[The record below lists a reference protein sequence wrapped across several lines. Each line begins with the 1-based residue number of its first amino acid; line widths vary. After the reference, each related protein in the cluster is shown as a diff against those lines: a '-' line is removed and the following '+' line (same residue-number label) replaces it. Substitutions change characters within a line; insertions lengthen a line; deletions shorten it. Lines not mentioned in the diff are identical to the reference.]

1 MGLTEGKILIVDD
14 DPYIILSLQTLL
26 EQHYSFVK
34 AISDP
39 EEITGMIKQDSFDVI
54 FLDMNF
60 KPGDTSGREGIKW
73 LKKIL
78 EMDPEINVVIITAF
92 GGINTAVKAMK
103 TGAIDFIVKPWQN
116 EKILSTTSAAFK
128 LSLSKKK
135 IAKLK
140 SQQRI
145 LSSTIDT
152 QFDEIIG
159 QSPAISK
166 VFDDISKV
174 AETDANILLLGENG
188 TGKELVAR
196 ALHRK
201 SARAGEVFIS
211 VDLGSITGSLFESE
225 LFGHVKGAFTD
236 AREDRAGR
244 FEAASGGTLFLD
256 EIGNLPLSL
265 QVKLLSVLE
274 SRKVIRVGSNKP
286 VDFDVRLICATN
298 QNVKEM
304 IADGIFRQ
312 DLLYR
317 INTVEILLPPLR
329 DRIEDIPELAVYF
342 LNKYSKKYRKPGLIM
357 PQQVIKKLQRFNW
370 PGNIREFQH
379 AIERAVI
386 LSYGKMIETEDFE
399 FLSNDKKEEIPFDKY
414 NLEDLE
420 KWAVLNCLEKHGGN
434 VTKAAIELGLTR
446 GALYRRIEKYGK

>member
-1 MGLTEGKILIVDD
+1 MSLTEGKILIVDD
-14 DPYIILSLQTLL
+14 DPYILLSLQTLL

-34 AISDP
+34 AVGDP
-39 EEITGMIKQDSFDVI
+39 EEISGLIIQDSFDVI

-78 EMDPEINVVIITAF
+78 ETDQEINVVIITAF

-103 TGAIDFIVKPWQN
+103 AGAIDFIVKPWQN
-116 EKILSTTSAAFK
+116 EKILSTASAAFK

-135 IAKLK
+135 ITKLK

-159 QSPAISK
+159 HSPAIKK

-201 SARAGEVFIS
+201 SARTGEVFIS
-211 VDLGSITGSLFESE
+211 VDLGSITASLFESE
-225 LFGHVKGAFTD
+225 LFGHAKGAFTD
-236 AREDRAGR
+236 AREDRVGR
-244 FEAASGGTLFLD
+244 FEAASCGTLFLD

-274 SRKVIRVGSNKP
+274 SRNIIRVGSNKAI
-286 VDFDVRLICATN
+286 DIDVRLICATN
-298 QNVKEM
+298 QNVKKM
-304 IADGIFRQ
+304 VADGIFRQ

-317 INTVEILLPPLR
+317 INTVEIPMPPLR
-329 DRIEDIPELAVYF
+329 DRKEDIPLLAAHF
-342 LNKYSKKYRKPGLIM
+342 LERYSRKYQKENLRLPEYVL
-357 PQQVIKKLQRFNW
+357 KKLQQYDW
-370 PGNIREFQH
+370 PGNIRELQH
-379 AIERAVI
+379 AVERAVI
-386 LSYGKMIETEDFE
+386 LSDGEILKPADFQIYE
-399 FLSNDKKEEIPFDKY
+399 SAHPDGMDPGSY
-414 NLEDLE
+414 NLEKLE
-420 KWAVLNCLEKHGGN
+420 KRAIEKCIRKYGGN
-434 VTKAAIELGLTR
+434 ITKAAGELGLTR
-446 GALYRRIEKYGK
+446 GALYRRIEKYGI

>member
-1 MGLTEGKILIVDD
+1 MVSVS
-14 DPYIILSLQTLL
+14 LSVS
-26 EQHYSFVK
+26 YY
-34 AISDP
+34 
-39 EEITGMIKQDSFDVI
+39 G
-54 FLDMNF
+54 
-60 KPGDTSGREGIKW
+60 
-73 LKKIL
+73 
-78 EMDPEINVVIITAF
+78 
-92 GGINTAVKAMK
+92 
-103 TGAIDFIVKPWQN
+103 

-128 LSLSKKK
+128 LSLSKKNVS
-135 IAKLK
+135 KLK

-145 LSSTIDT
+145 LSSSIDT
-152 QFDEIIG
+152 QFAEIIG
-159 QSPAISK
+159 HSPAISK

-174 AETDANILLLGENG
+174 ATTEANILILGENG

-201 SARAGEVFIS
+201 SARAEEVFIS
-211 VDLGSITGSLFESE
+211 IDLGSITETLFEGE
-225 LFGHVKGAFTD
+225 LFGHIKGAFTD

-274 SRKVIRVGSNKP
+274 SRKVIRVGTNKAIG
-286 VDFDVRLICATN
+286 FDVRLICATN

-304 IADGIFRQ
+304 VTDGIFRQ

-329 DRIEDIPELAVYF
+329 DRIEDIPLLANYF
-342 LNKYSKKYRKPGLIM
+342 LEEYSKKYRKPGLVL
-357 PQQVIKKLQRFNW
+357 PKQVIEKLQRFSW

-386 LSYGKMIETEDFE
+386 LSNGKIIETEDFE
-399 FLSNDKKEEIPFDKY
+399 FLSNDKKKEIPFDKY
-414 NLEDLE
+414 NLENLE

-434 VTKAAIELGLTR
+434 VTKAAVELGLTR

>member
-1 MGLTEGKILIVDD
+1 
-14 DPYIILSLQTLL
+14 
-26 EQHYSFVK
+26 
-34 AISDP
+34 
-39 EEITGMIKQDSFDVI
+39 
-54 FLDMNF
+54 
-60 KPGDTSGREGIKW
+60 
-73 LKKIL
+73 
-78 EMDPEINVVIITAF
+78 MDPEINVVIITAY
-92 GGINTAVKAMK
+92 GGIHTAVKAMK
-103 TGAIDFIVKPWQN
+103 AGAIDFIVKPWQN

-135 IAKLK
+135 VTKLK

-152 QFDEIIG
+152 QFADIIG
-159 QSPAISK
+159 RSPAISK

-174 AETDANILLLGENG
+174 AETEANILILGEDG

-201 SARAGEVFIS
+201 SVRAGEVFIS
-211 VDLGSITGSLFESE
+211 VDLGSITESLFESE

-236 AREDRAGR
+236 AGEDRAGR

-265 QVKLLSVLE
+265 QIKLLSVLE
-274 SRKVIRVGSNKP
+274 SRKIIRVGSNKAI
-286 VDFDVRLICATN
+286 DFDVRLICATN

-317 INTVEILLPPLR
+317 INTVEISLPPLR
-329 DRIEDIPELAVYF
+329 DRIEDIPLLANYF
-342 LNKYSKKYRKPGLIM
+342 LDKYSKKYRKPELIL
-357 PQQVIKKLQRFNW
+357 PKQVIEKLQRFNW

-386 LSYGKMIETEDFE
+386 LGDGKKLETKDFE
-399 FLSNDKKEEIPFDKY
+399 FLSNDKKEEIPFDQF
-414 NLEDLE
+414 NLENLE
-420 KWAVLNCLEKHGGN
+420 KWAILNCLEKHGGN
-434 VTKAAIELGLTR
+434 VTKTAVELGLTR
-446 GALYRRIEKYGK
+446 GALYRRIKKYGK

>member
-1 MGLTEGKILIVDD
+1 MSITEGKILIVDD

-39 EEITGMIKQDSFDVI
+39 EEIPGLITQESFDVI

-60 KPGDTSGREGIKW
+60 KPGDTSGREGIIW

-78 EMDPEINVVIITAF
+78 KMDPETNVVIITAY
-92 GGINTAVKAMK
+92 GGIHSAVKAMK
-103 TGAIDFIVKPWQN
+103 AGAIDFIVKPWQN

-135 IAKLK
+135 VAKLK

-152 QFDEIIG
+152 QFAEIIG
-159 QSPAISK
+159 SSPAISK

-174 AETDANILLLGENG
+174 ATTEANILILGENG

-201 SARAGEVFIS
+201 SDRAGEVFIS
-211 VDLGSITGSLFESE
+211 VDLGSITESLFESE

-274 SRKVIRVGSNKP
+274 SRKVIPVGTNKAI
-286 VDFDVRLICATN
+286 DFDVRLICATN

-329 DRIEDIPELAVYF
+329 DRIEDIPQLAKYF
-342 LNKYSKKYRKPGLIM
+342 LDKYSKKYRKPELIL

-379 AIERAVI
+379 SIERAVI
-386 LSYGKMIETEDFE
+386 LSDGKMMVTKDFE
-399 FLSNDKKEEIPFDKY
+399 FLSKNKKEEIPFDKY
-414 NLEDLE
+414 NLENLE

-434 VTKAAIELGLTR
+434 VTKAAVELGLTR
-446 GALYRRIEKYGK
+446 GALYRRIEKYDK

>member
-1 MGLTEGKILIVDD
+1 
-14 DPYIILSLQTLL
+14 
-26 EQHYSFVK
+26 
-34 AISDP
+34 
-39 EEITGMIKQDSFDVI
+39 MI
-54 FLDMNF
+54 
-60 KPGDTSGREGIKW
+60 
-73 LKKIL
+73 
-78 EMDPEINVVIITAF
+78 
-92 GGINTAVKAMK
+92 
-103 TGAIDFIVKPWQN
+103 KPWQN

-135 IAKLK
+135 VTKLK

-152 QFDEIIG
+152 QFADIIG
-159 QSPAISK
+159 RSPAISK

-174 AETDANILLLGENG
+174 AETEANILILGENG

-201 SARAGEVFIS
+201 SVRAGEVFIS
-211 VDLGSITGSLFESE
+211 VDLGSITDSLFESE

-236 AREDRAGR
+236 AGEDRAGR

-265 QVKLLSVLE
+265 QIKLLSVLE
-274 SRKVIRVGSNKP
+274 SRKIIRVGSNKAI
-286 VDFDVRLICATN
+286 DFDVRLICATN

-317 INTVEILLPPLR
+317 INTVEISLPPLR
-329 DRIEDIPELAVYF
+329 DRIEDIPLLANYF
-342 LNKYSKKYRKPGLIM
+342 LDKYSKKYRKPELIL
-357 PQQVIKKLQRFNW
+357 PKQVIEKLQRFNW

-386 LSYGKMIETEDFE
+386 LGDGKKLETKDFE
-399 FLSNDKKEEIPFDKY
+399 FLSNDKKEEIPFDQF
-414 NLEDLE
+414 NLENLE
-420 KWAVLNCLEKHGGN
+420 KWAILNCLEKHGGN
-434 VTKAAIELGLTR
+434 VTKTAVELGLTR
-446 GALYRRIEKYGK
+446 GALYRRIKKYGK